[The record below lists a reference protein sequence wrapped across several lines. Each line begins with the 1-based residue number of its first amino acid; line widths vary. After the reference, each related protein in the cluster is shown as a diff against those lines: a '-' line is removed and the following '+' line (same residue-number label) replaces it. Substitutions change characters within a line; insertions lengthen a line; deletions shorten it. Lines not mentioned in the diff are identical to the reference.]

1 MSSLA
6 TGNEGRNIEE
16 AAGSAEEAFNALWPN
31 TLSEEEQRFIVALVD
46 EYMSRRGV
54 NDAVRGYVIG
64 EFINAYV
71 LLRTLDAKRA
81 PGVKF
86 SVFVEVARAMN
97 ALWSFV
103 DRQGHE
109 SYAVVRGEDD
119 VLYLVEFRERTFTI
133 EGIVN
138 PVTEDCAVSGVS
150 KRGKRYYTRLR
161 CLVVD
166 AVYRL
171 NNLVDVMRVNDT
183 VLHAN
188 FYVARVRNGVNTE
201 VYVFDHSSTAFTEGL
216 LSIGVAARRD
226 VIDKLRTALA
236 ARSSAVFHFTT
247 GFIYDPA
254 RNAIYWE
261 PGYAGIEVRQAGRDE
276 VVTELMRFRGVLD
289 TVKGGF
295 RDPATPMQVI
305 GLYYAYSFYQAY
317 RYLLGN
323 ADTPVPLIFG
333 YPNLNKTTVLNA
345 LRRTLNIGDAPI
357 TLSTEGAAITLSPQ
371 RLIAAMTETTL
382 PLILDDVTINDR
394 VVELILQLGA
404 AGGDSVSLPRARQ
417 YGPGLR
423 ERLPIVRMGFFI
435 LNADSVNDVY
445 GGVIDVLRERGRG
458 RVGKAVLMAILER
471 RLLPLDFNRAGST
484 SIELRRSLQSVE
496 LPNML
501 LVLNHVVA
509 NYPGVL
515 IRLMR
520 QEVDEVKD
528 KYLNFLWFT
537 YLFWRFIHGEFGV
550 DLSDLVDA
558 MRRLAEEREEA
569 GRYRV
574 IVMGEEIEE
583 GIRREDAERVRATFE
598 TWIEDLNIQ
607 AETASERLTALVRNA
622 DRARVV
628 FAQPRWSNES
638 IENASR
644 IVNLICENEDAMSA
658 DGTIDPNNCN
668 RRSTIFDDEFIKVVN
683 ELLRQNKTVVYLLDH
698 AFASR
703 SNRNGIGVPRTL
715 MGRQRTRVGNDHG
728 FRLTLDEL
736 LSILFN
742 IDVEHEQGSE
752 NPGDKLNTAN
762 TYTPTSTGAIEGS
775 SSSGGEEGVRLS
787 IPNEQTNKVETTNI
801 GAGQVGEVGTA
812 VSSSTPGSSEK
823 VSDKIGVEGSGEK
836 LRVKVRWGDI
846 KGRL

>member
-1 MSSLA
+1 
-6 TGNEGRNIEE
+6 
-16 AAGSAEEAFNALWPN
+16 
-31 TLSEEEQRFIVALVD
+31 
-46 EYMSRRGV
+46 
-54 NDAVRGYVIG
+54 
-64 EFINAYV
+64 
-71 LLRTLDAKRA
+71 
-81 PGVKF
+81 
-86 SVFVEVARAMN
+86 
-97 ALWSFV
+97 
-103 DRQGHE
+103 
-109 SYAVVRGEDD
+109 
-119 VLYLVEFRERTFTI
+119 
-133 EGIVN
+133 
-138 PVTEDCAVSGVS
+138 
-150 KRGKRYYTRLR
+150 
-161 CLVVD
+161 
-166 AVYRL
+166 
-171 NNLVDVMRVNDT
+171 
-183 VLHAN
+183 
-188 FYVARVRNGVNTE
+188 
-201 VYVFDHSSTAFTEGL
+201 
-216 LSIGVAARRD
+216 
-226 VIDKLRTALA
+226 
-236 ARSSAVFHFTT
+236 
-247 GFIYDPA
+247 
-254 RNAIYWE
+254 
-261 PGYAGIEVRQAGRDE
+261 
-276 VVTELMRFRGVLD
+276 
-289 TVKGGF
+289 
-295 RDPATPMQVI
+295 
-305 GLYYAYSFYQAY
+305 
-317 RYLLGN
+317 
-323 ADTPVPLIFG
+323 
-333 YPNLNKTTVLNA
+333 
-345 LRRTLNIGDAPI
+345 
-357 TLSTEGAAITLSPQ
+357 
-371 RLIAAMTETTL
+371 MTETTL

-423 ERLPIVRMGFFI
+423 ERLPPIVRMGFFI

-445 GGVIDVLRERGRG
+445 GGGVIDVLRERGGRGG

-471 RLLPLDFNRAGST
+471 RLLPLDFNRAGGST

-537 YLFWRFIHGEFGV
+537 YLFWRFIHGGEFGV

-574 IVMGEEIEE
+574 IVMGGEEIEE

-658 DGTIDPNNCN
+658 DGTIDPPNNCN

-715 MGRQRTRVGNDHG
+715 MVGKERGWVMTTASDSHLMSY
-728 FRLTLDEL
+728 FQSYLTL
-736 LSILFN
+736 
-742 IDVEHEQGSE
+742 
-752 NPGDKLNTAN
+752 T
-762 TYTPTSTGAIEGS
+762 
-775 SSSGGEEGVRLS
+775 
-787 IPNEQTNKVETTNI
+787 
-801 GAGQVGEVGTA
+801 
-812 VSSSTPGSSEK
+812 
-823 VSDKIGVEGSGEK
+823 
-836 LRVKVRWGDI
+836 
-846 KGRL
+846 